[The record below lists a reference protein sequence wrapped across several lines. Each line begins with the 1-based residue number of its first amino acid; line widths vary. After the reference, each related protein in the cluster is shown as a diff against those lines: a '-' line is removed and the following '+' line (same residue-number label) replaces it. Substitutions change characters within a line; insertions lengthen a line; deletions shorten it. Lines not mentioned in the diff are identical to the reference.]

1 MCRSWLTPVGARTG
15 SKRIK
20 ASSCRRVWHPC
31 HTHAPQHNL
40 LWLAR
45 WCSSCAVPSRG
56 CSSLCCTNK
65 VNDAFLRGWC
75 TFRGC
80 AVSAAPTSKW
90 CISARLVHF
99 WSVGALL
106 VCWCTSGLL
115 VHFWSV
121 GALETSAPPKKNP
134 NRGEPPLGFSF
145 ICVFR
150 YLLNKHLL
158 RCAVAHLNNVDA
170 LLRSR
175 ELLAVERVVLLLI
188 SLA

>member
-1 MCRSWLTPVGARTG
+1 MVSSVGA
-15 SKRIK
+15 
-20 ASSCRRVWHPC
+20 V
-31 HTHAPQHNL
+31 
-40 LWLAR
+40 LAR
-45 WCSSCAVPSRG
+45 LVPSRGCSSLCCTNQVNGAVLARLVPSRG

-65 VNDAFLRGWC
+65 VNGAFLRGWC
-75 TFRGC
+75 TSRGC
-80 AVSAAPTSKW
+80 SSLCCTNKVN
-90 CISARLVHF
+90 
-99 WSVGALL
+99 GAFLRG
-106 VCWCTSGLL
+106 WCTSRGCSSLCCTNKVNGAFL
-115 VHFWSV
+115 RGWCSFYSI

>member
-1 MCRSWLTPVGARTG
+1 MASLPYPRTPNITSYGLLGWCSACTVGAFQG
-15 SKRIK
+15 VQQSLLHQQSKWCISARLVHFQGVQQ
-20 ASSCRRVWHPC
+20 S
-31 HTHAPQHNL
+31 L
-40 LWLAR
+40 LHQQVNGAVLR
-45 WCSSCAVPSRG
+45 GWCTSRG

-65 VNDAFLRGWC
+65 VNGAFLRGWC
-75 TFRGC
+75 SFY
-80 AVSAAPTSKW
+80 S
-90 CISARLVHF
+90 I
-99 WSVGALL
+99 
-106 VCWCTSGLL
+106 
-115 VHFWSV
+115 

>member
-1 MCRSWLTPVGARTG
+1 MV
-15 SKRIK
+15 
-20 ASSCRRVWHPC
+20 
-31 HTHAPQHNL
+31 QF
-40 LWLAR
+40 
-45 WCSSCAVPSRG
+45 CS
-56 CSSLCCTNK
+56 
-65 VNDAFLRGWC
+65 
-75 TFRGC
+75 
-80 AVSAAPTSKW
+80 VSAFQGVQQSLLHQPSKW

-99 WSVGALL
+99 CA
-106 VCWCTSGLL
+106 
-115 VHFWSV
+115 V

-188 SLA
+188 SLT

>member
-115 VHFWSV
+115 VHLRQVHPLKKIPTEANLRWDFHLYVFSDIY
-121 GALETSAPPKKNP
+121 LTSTFLDVP
-134 NRGEPPLGFSF
+134 S
-145 ICVFR
+145 
-150 YLLNKHLL
+150 
-158 RCAVAHLNNVDA
+158 
-170 LLRSR
+170 
-175 ELLAVERVVLLLI
+175 LI
-188 SLA
+188 LTTLMPF

>member
-1 MCRSWLTPVGARTG
+1 MASLPYPRTPTYPLMVSAVGA
-15 SKRIK
+15 
-20 ASSCRRVWHPC
+20 V
-31 HTHAPQHNL
+31 
-40 LWLAR
+40 LAR
-45 WCSSCAVPSRG
+45 LVPSRG

-75 TFRGC
+75 TSRGC
-80 AVSAAPTSKW
+80 SSLCCTNKVNGAVLRGWYT
-90 CISARLVHF
+90 IARLVH
-99 WSVGALL
+99 LRQ
-106 VCWCTSGLL
+106 
-115 VHFWSV
+115 VHP
-121 GALETSAPPKKNP
+121 LKKNP

>member
-20 ASSCRRVWHPC
+20 ASCYRRVWHPC

-45 WCSSCAVPSRG
+45 LVRCLRGWCTSRG

-65 VNDAFLRGWC
+65 VNDAFLLGWC
-75 TFRGC
+75 TSC
-80 AVSAAPTSKW
+80 
-90 CISARLVHF
+90 
-99 WSVGALL
+99 
-106 VCWCTSGLL
+106 SGKRQ
-115 VHFWSV
+115 SR
-121 GALETSAPPKKNP
+121 AETSAPPKKNP

-158 RCAVAHLNNVDA
+158 RCAIAHLNNVDA

-188 SLA
+188 NLA

>member
-1 MCRSWLTPVGARTG
+1 MCRSWLTRVGARTG

-20 ASSCRRVWHPC
+20 ASCYRRVWHPC

-45 WCSSCAVPSRG
+45 LVRFLLGWCTSRGCSSLCCTNKVNGAFLRDWCTSRR

-65 VNDAFLRGWC
+65 VNDAFLHGWC
-75 TFRGC
+75 TSC
-80 AVSAAPTSKW
+80 
-90 CISARLVHF
+90 
-99 WSVGALL
+99 
-106 VCWCTSGLL
+106 SGKRQ
-115 VHFWSV
+115 SR
-121 GALETSAPPKKNP
+121 AETSAPPKKNP

>member
-45 WCSSCAVPSRG
+45 LVQFLRSWCTSRGCSSLCCTNKVNGAVLARLVPSRG

-65 VNDAFLRGWC
+65 VNGAFLRGWC
-75 TFRGC
+75 SFY
-80 AVSAAPTSKW
+80 S
-90 CISARLVHF
+90 I
-99 WSVGALL
+99 
-106 VCWCTSGLL
+106 
-115 VHFWSV
+115 

-150 YLLNKHLL
+150 YLLNNHLL
-158 RCAVAHLNNVDA
+158 RCAIAHLNNVDA
-170 LLRSR
+170 FLRSR

>member
-1 MCRSWLTPVGARTG
+1 MCHSWLTPVGARTG
-15 SKRIK
+15 LKRIK
-20 ASSCRRVWHPC
+20 ASSCRRVWHHC

-45 WCSSCAVPSRG
+45 LVQCLLGWCTSRG

-75 TFRGC
+75 TSRGC
-80 AVSAAPTSKW
+80 SSLCCTNKVN
-90 CISARLVHF
+90 
-99 WSVGALL
+99 GAFLHG
-106 VCWCTSGLL
+106 WCTSGLL
-115 VHFWSV
+115 VQFYSV

>member
-1 MCRSWLTPVGARTG
+1 MCRSWQTRVGARTG

-45 WCSSCAVPSRG
+45 LVQCLRGWCTSRG

-65 VNDAFLRGWC
+65 VNGAFLLGWC
-75 TFRGC
+75 TSC
-80 AVSAAPTSKW
+80 
-90 CISARLVHF
+90 
-99 WSVGALL
+99 
-106 VCWCTSGLL
+106 SGKRR
-115 VHFWSV
+115 SR
-121 GALETSAPPKKNP
+121 AETSAPPKKNP

-158 RCAVAHLNNVDA
+158 RCTVAHLNNVDA
-170 LLRSR
+170 FLRSR

>member
-40 LWLAR
+40 LWFARLVQCLRSWCTSRGCSSLCCTNKVNGAVLAR
-45 WCSSCAVPSRG
+45 LVPSRG

-65 VNDAFLRGWC
+65 VNGAFLRGWCTSRGCSSLCCTNKVNGAFLRGWC
-75 TFRGC
+75 TFY
-80 AVSAAPTSKW
+80 S
-90 CISARLVHF
+90 I
-99 WSVGALL
+99 
-106 VCWCTSGLL
+106 
-115 VHFWSV
+115 

-158 RCAVAHLNNVDA
+158 
-170 LLRSR
+170 
-175 ELLAVERVVLLLI
+175 
-188 SLA
+188 